1 MRAVSDVVV
10 YTTDRCSFCVRVKML
25 LDLRGIEYE
34 EINLAGNPAGFVELA
49 RRTGMMT
56 LPQVMIGGTF
66 VGGYRETAEA
76 DRSGRLAELLGAP
89 A

>member
-1 MRAVSDVVV
+1 MSDVVV
-10 YTTDRCSFCVRVKML
+10 YTTNRCGFCVRVKTL
-25 LDLRGIEYE
+25 LKSRGVEFE
-34 EINLAGNPAGFVELA
+34 EINLSRDSGRFVELA

-56 LPQVMIGGTF
+56 LPQVMVGDTF

-76 DRSGRLAELLGAP
+76 DRSGRLAELLA